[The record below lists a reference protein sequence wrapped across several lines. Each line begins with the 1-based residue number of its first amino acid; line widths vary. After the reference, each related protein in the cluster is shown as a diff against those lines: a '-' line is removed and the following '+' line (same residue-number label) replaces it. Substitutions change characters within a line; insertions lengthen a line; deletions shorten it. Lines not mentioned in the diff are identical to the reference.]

1 MMEALKLDKELLLSE
16 YSSLRSEIYDTRIS
30 PERWLSYLFGYS
42 LIVLGLSF
50 TQGLD
55 ASTTTFLS
63 ISSIVFIFIWLILVT
78 IRIKKIEK
86 LLETQSELINSFED
100 YSNNNKFILTTCSA
114 DLKTDMDE
122 YYVISIA
129 LSFVIFFAYY

>member
-1 MMEALKLDKELLLSE
+1 MEALKLDKELLLSE